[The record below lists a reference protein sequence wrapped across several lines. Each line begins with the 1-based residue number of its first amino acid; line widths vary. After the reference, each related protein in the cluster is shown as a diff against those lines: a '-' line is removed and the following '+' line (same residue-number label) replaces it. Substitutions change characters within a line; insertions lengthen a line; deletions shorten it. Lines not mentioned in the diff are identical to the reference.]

1 MLKKGDEYLMNEK
14 KLQEEYTKEIIEN
27 VSESERLA
35 MAINL
40 MKFNLKLEDISEVT
54 CIDIKK
60 LSKLKG

>member
-14 KLQEEYTKEIIEN
+14 KLPKDKTQEIIEN

-60 LSKLKG
+60 LNKLKG

>member
-35 MAINL
+35 MAIN
-40 MKFNLKLEDISEVT
+40 
-54 CIDIKK
+54 
-60 LSKLKG
+60 

>member
-60 LSKLKG
+60 LNKLKG

>member
-40 MKFNLKLEDISEVT
+40 MKFNLKLEDIFEVT